1 MSVLNSKPEQQPEN
15 QGENCQQNKHK
26 WCITLGIIL
35 LIELPQVAA
44 AWVTL
49 ADRMAWPLPERPEV
63 VEVKR

>member
-1 MSVLNSKPEQQPEN
+1 MSVSNSKPEQQPE
-15 QGENCQQNKHK
+15 ENCKQNKHK

-49 ADRMAWPLPERPEV
+49 ADRMAWPFPNTEHPQVMEINR
-63 VEVKR
+63 